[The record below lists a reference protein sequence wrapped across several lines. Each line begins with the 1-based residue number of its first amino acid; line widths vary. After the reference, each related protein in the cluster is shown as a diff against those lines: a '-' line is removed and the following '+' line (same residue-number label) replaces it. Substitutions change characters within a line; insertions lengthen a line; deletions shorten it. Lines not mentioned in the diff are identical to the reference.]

1 MVSHFSCSYTEVVRV
16 NGRAPQSCYN
26 SLFGKFMRPLR
37 ISAISF
43 LNTAPLMW
51 DFEHE
56 PTAELTNHFEI
67 AYTVPSACAKA
78 LAAGT
83 ADIGIIPVFTYAQI
97 PDLLVVPN
105 VAIASRGPVR
115 SIVLVSKTPLDKVET
130 VAADTSSRTSV
141 ALAQVMFQK
150 WYGGKRH
157 FVPMDPDLNK
167 MLEHCDAALIIGD
180 PALLI
185 ETSASPSSNIHVYD
199 LADLWIQRTGKP
211 FVFAVWAVREQAL
224 RECKPG
230 LDVAG
235 IFQRS
240 RDHGLRPESIAAMAH
255 DWSPRLG
262 LSAGSISNYLM
273 QNIYYYL
280 DTPCMEGLAMF
291 FEYSRECGLVERVP
305 ELKFI

>member
-1 MVSHFSCSYTEVVRV
+1 
-16 NGRAPQSCYN
+16 
-26 SLFGKFMRPLR
+26 MRPLR

-56 PTAELTNHFEI
+56 PTAELTNNFEI

-97 PDLLVVPN
+97 PNLVVVPN

-115 SIVLVSKTPLDKVET
+115 SIVLVSKKPLEKIET

-141 ALAQVMFQK
+141 ALAQVMLQK

-157 FVPMDPDLNK
+157 FVPMNPDLNS
-167 MLEHCDAALIIGD
+167 MLERCDAALIIGD

-185 ETSASPSSNIHVYD
+185 ETSSAATNGAQIYD
-199 LADLWIQRTGKP
+199 LADLWVQRTGKP

-224 RECKPG
+224 QECKPG
-230 LDVAG
+230 LDVSG

-262 LSAGSISNYLM
+262 LSAGSISNYLQ

-280 DTPCMEGLAMF
+280 DAACLEGLGMF
-291 FEYSRECGLVERVP
+291 FEYSGECGLIDQVP
-305 ELKFI
+305 KLRFI

>member
-1 MVSHFSCSYTEVVRV
+1 
-16 NGRAPQSCYN
+16 
-26 SLFGKFMRPLR
+26 
-37 ISAISF
+37 
-43 LNTAPLMW
+43 MW

-56 PTAELTNHFEI
+56 PTTELTNNFEI

-78 LAAGT
+78 LSAGT

-97 PDLLVVPN
+97 PNLVVVPN

-115 SIVLVSKTPLDKVET
+115 SIVLVSKKPLEKIET

-141 ALAQVMFQK
+141 ALAQVMLQK

-157 FVPMDPDLNK
+157 FVPMDPDLNA
-167 MLEHCDAALIIGD
+167 MLERCDAALIIGD

-185 ETSASPSSNIHVYD
+185 ETSSATTNGSKVYD
-199 LADLWIQRTGKP
+199 LAELWVQRTGKP
-211 FVFAVWAVREQAL
+211 FVFAVWAAREQAL

-230 LDVAG
+230 LDVPG

-262 LSAGSISNYLM
+262 LSAGSISNYLL
-273 QNIYYYL
+273 QNIHYSL
-280 DTPCMEGLAMF
+280 DAACLEGLALF
-291 FEYSRECGLVERVP
+291 FEYSQQCGLIEKVP
-305 ELKFI
+305 ELRFI

>member
-1 MVSHFSCSYTEVVRV
+1 
-16 NGRAPQSCYN
+16 
-26 SLFGKFMRPLR
+26 MRPLR

-56 PTAELTNHFEI
+56 PTTELTNNFEI
-67 AYTVPSACAKA
+67 SYTVPSACAKA
-78 LAAGT
+78 LEAGT

-97 PDLLVVPN
+97 PGLVVIPN
-105 VAIASRGPVR
+105 VAIASRGRVR
-115 SIVLVSKTPLDKVET
+115 SIVLVSKKPLERVET

-141 ALAQVMFQK
+141 ALAKVMLQS

-157 FVPMDPDLNK
+157 FVPMDPDLTT
-167 MLEHCDAALIIGD
+167 MLEKCDAALIIGD

-185 ETSASPSSNIHVYD
+185 ETATIKVNGAQVFD
-199 LADLWIQRTGKP
+199 LAELWVKHTGKP
-211 FVFAVWAVREQAL
+211 FVFAVWAVREESL

-230 LDVAG
+230 LDAVG

-240 RDHGLRPESIAAMAH
+240 RDRGLRPESIAAISH
-255 DWSPRLG
+255 DWAPRLG

-273 QNIYYYL
+273 QNIHYYL
-280 DTPCMEGLAMF
+280 DNACLEGLNTF
-291 FEYSRECGLVERVP
+291 FQLSKDCGLIERVP
-305 ELKFI
+305 QMAFL

>member
-1 MVSHFSCSYTEVVRV
+1 
-16 NGRAPQSCYN
+16 
-26 SLFGKFMRPLR
+26 
-37 ISAISF
+37 
-43 LNTAPLMW
+43 MW

-56 PTAELTNHFEI
+56 PTTELTNNFEI

-78 LAAGT
+78 LSAGT

-97 PDLLVVPN
+97 PNLVVVPN
-105 VAIASRGPVR
+105 VAIASKGPVR
-115 SIVLVSKTPLDKVET
+115 SIVLVSKKPLEQIET
-130 VAADTSSRTSV
+130 IAADTSSRTSV
-141 ALAQVMFQK
+141 ALAQVMLQK

-157 FVPMDPDLNK
+157 LVPMDPDLNK
-167 MLEHCDAALIIGD
+167 MLERCDSALIIGD

-185 ETSASPSSNIHVYD
+185 ETSSSATSGATVYD
-199 LADLWIQRTGKP
+199 LADLWLQRTGKP

-262 LSAGSISNYLM
+262 LSAGSISSYLQ
-273 QNIYYYL
+273 QNIYYYFDAACL
-280 DTPCMEGLAMF
+280 EGLRTF
-291 FEYSRECGLVERVP
+291 FEYSKECGLIDKVP
-305 ELKFI
+305 ELRFI

>member
-1 MVSHFSCSYTEVVRV
+1 
-16 NGRAPQSCYN
+16 
-26 SLFGKFMRPLR
+26 
-37 ISAISF
+37 
-43 LNTAPLMW
+43 MW

-56 PTAELTNHFEI
+56 PTAERTNNFEI

-78 LAAGT
+78 INEGT

-97 PDLLVVPN
+97 PDLVVVPN

-115 SIVLVSKTPLDKVET
+115 SIALVSKKPLEEVQT
-130 VAADTSSRTSV
+130 IAADTSSRTSV

-150 WYGGKRH
+150 WFGGKRQ
-157 FVPMDPDLNK
+157 FVPMDPDLPS
-167 MLEHCDAALIIGD
+167 MLGHCDAALIIGD
-180 PALLI
+180 PALII
-185 ETSASPSSNIHVYD
+185 ETTPPSAAESICVYD
-199 LADLWIQRTGKP
+199 LAELWVERTGKP

-240 RDHGLRPESIAAMAH
+240 RDHGLRPESVAAIAH

-262 LSAGSISNYLM
+262 LSAGSISNYLT

-280 DTPCMEGLAMF
+280 DAPCLEGLGMF
-291 FEYSRECGLVERVP
+291 FEYSRECGLIERVP
-305 ELKFI
+305 KLKFI

>member
-1 MVSHFSCSYTEVVRV
+1 
-16 NGRAPQSCYN
+16 
-26 SLFGKFMRPLR
+26 MRSLR

-56 PTAELTNHFEI
+56 PTAELTNNFEI

-97 PDLLVVPN
+97 SNLVVVPN

-115 SIVLVSKTPLDKVET
+115 SIVLVSKKPLEKIET

-141 ALAQVMFQK
+141 ALAQVMLQK

-157 FVPMDPDLNK
+157 FVPMDPDLNT
-167 MLEHCDAALIIGD
+167 MLEKCDAALIIGD

-185 ETSASPSSNIHVYD
+185 EISSAATNGAKVYD
-199 LADLWIQRTGKP
+199 LADLWVQGTGKP

-255 DWSPRLG
+255 DWSLRLG
-262 LSAGSISNYLM
+262 LSAGSISNYLL
-273 QNIYYYL
+273 QNIYYHL
-280 DTPCMEGLAMF
+280 DAACLEGLGMF
-291 FEYSRECGLVERVP
+291 FEYSRECGLIDKVP
-305 ELKFI
+305 ELRFI